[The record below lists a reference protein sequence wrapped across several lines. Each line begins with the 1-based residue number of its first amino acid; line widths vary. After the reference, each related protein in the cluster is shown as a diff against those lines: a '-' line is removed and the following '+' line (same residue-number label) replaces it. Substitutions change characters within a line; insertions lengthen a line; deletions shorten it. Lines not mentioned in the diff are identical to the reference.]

1 VGEVHVSGK
10 DSEVR
15 VRLADDVVVRLP
27 ENATTG
33 YQWHLVTVEGG
44 LEVADSD
51 YEPPGRVVP
60 GAGGTRVLRL
70 RPTKVGDGRLELVLR
85 QPWGDDV
92 AQRHALRVTV
102 E

>member
-1 VGEVHVSGK
+1 MGEVHVSAQDG
-10 DSEVR
+10 DVR
-15 VRLADDVVVRLP
+15 VELGDDIVVRLA

-33 YQWHLVTVEGG
+33 YRWHVDGIEGG
-44 LEVADSD
+44 LEVAASD
-51 YEPPGRVVP
+51 YTPPGRIAP

-70 RPTKVGDGRLELVLR
+70 RPTGAGEGRLELVLK

-92 AQRHALRVTV
+92 AERYALHVTV